1 MLTAKPEKQKNP
13 VTEISMIG
21 RGIQQMFRALNPVHV
36 QSTAKDVFS
45 EKEQKKKKPK
55 EFKLKSLVIVFLII
69 DFKNI
74 VSIIK
79 G

>member
-36 QSTAKDVFS
+36 QSTDKDVFS
-45 EKEQKKKKPK
+45 EKEQKKKPK
-55 EFKLKSLVIVFLII
+55 EFKLKSLVIVFFII

>member
-45 EKEQKKKKPK
+45 EKEQKKKPK
-55 EFKLKSLVIVFLII
+55 EFKLKSLVIGFFII

>member
-45 EKEQKKKKPK
+45 EKEQKKKAKRIQIK
-55 EFKLKSLVIVFLII
+55 VTCYSFFII